1 MAAAEPISRHLSM
14 RIYTNLSALL
24 QSRLGAELRHDR
36 DRQPFVRKL
45 WPVLCLLLCACGGP
59 DADAIRFG
67 LASAPTSL
75 DPRYATD
82 ASSERINRLLYARLV
97 DHDRQSRPVAS
108 LASWQVLSPTHYRFT
123 LGVSGRSFHDGE
135 YLTAADVAATYRSIL
150 DPASA
155 SPHRGTLS
163 MIERIAV
170 VDTDTLDFFLNRAD
184 RLFPGYL
191 SIGILPARGIA
202 AHQPFH
208 HQPVGSGPFRLQAWD
223 DAERLSLL
231 RRSDGQTVV
240 FEQVKDPTMRVLK
253 LLRGEIDLL
262 QNDLPPEL
270 VQYLARQQG
279 IGVQRTPGSN
289 FAYLGFQL
297 QDPDCGRYAVR
308 RAIALAIDRQAI
320 IDYVFHGA
328 ARLAAALLPPE
339 HWAGD
344 SSLPVVHPDLAQAR
358 QLLAQAGFGPERH
371 VRLSYKTS
379 SDPFRVRIAT
389 ILQQQLARVG
399 IDVDVQSYDW
409 GTFYGDIKAGR
420 FQIYSLAWVGI
431 KSPDI
436 FRYAFHSTALPP
448 AGANRGR
455 FEDSETDRLIEQ
467 ASRAQGLDAQADE
480 YRAVQRRL
488 LQLLPYVP
496 LWYEDQYAAVSD
508 RVRGYTL
515 AADGAYDALVHTV
528 RIDH

>member
-1 MAAAEPISRHLSM
+1 M
-14 RIYTNLSALL
+14 
-24 QSRLGAELRHDR
+24 
-36 DRQPFVRKL
+36 
-45 WPVLCLLLCACGGP
+45 
-59 DADAIRFG
+59 
-67 LASAPTSL
+67 
-75 DPRYATD
+75 
-82 ASSERINRLLYARLV
+82 
-97 DHDRQSRPVAS
+97 
-108 LASWQVLSPTHYRFT
+108 
-123 LGVSGRSFHDGE
+123 
-135 YLTAADVAATYRSIL
+135 
-150 DPASA
+150 
-155 SPHRGTLS
+155 
-163 MIERIAV
+163 
-170 VDTDTLDFFLNRAD
+170 
-184 RLFPGYL
+184 
-191 SIGILPARGIA
+191 
-202 AHQPFH
+202 
-208 HQPVGSGPFRLQAWD
+208 GSGPFRLLRWED
-223 DAERLSLL
+223 TDRVTLL
-231 RRSDGQTVV
+231 RRSDGQAVV

-270 VQYLARQQG
+270 LQYLGRQRG
-279 IGVQRTPGSN
+279 IQVQHLPGNN

-328 ARLAAALLPPE
+328 ARLASALLPPE

-344 SSLPVVHPDLAQAR
+344 STLPTIHPDLAQAR
-358 QLLAQAGFGPERH
+358 ALLAQAGFGADRH
-371 VRLSYKTS
+371 LRLSYKTS

-399 IDVDVQSYDW
+399 IDVEVQSYDW

-420 FQIYSLAWVGI
+420 FQMYSLAWVGI

-436 FRYAFHSTALPP
+436 FRYAFHSSAIPP

-455 FEDSETDRLIEQ
+455 FADTEIDRLIEQ
-467 ASRAQGLDAQADE
+467 AGMAQDLEAQAED

-515 AADGAYDALVHTV
+515 AADGAYDALTHTI
-528 RIDH
+528 RID